1 MESTTLDQV
10 AESLL
15 SEAPDTSGGDTNP
28 SEVLDEI
35 TDPSDDGQGD
45 EIEASSEDEDDI
57 DPSDDEYYDE
67 ETDEDQVDVEA
78 QDTELHDVKSDG
90 QWEKR
95 TLAELKQAYAAQPA
109 INNRFQELA
118 EARKQVEQ
126 HAKAV
131 AQQRDEILQ
140 MHQKV
145 QQGIQ
150 EPTPPSR
157 ELFEQDP
164 IGFMEKKLQ
173 YDEAKVSYDQDMQQI
188 QFMQQQKAQAQ
199 EAASQSYL
207 QEQAEILKQYIPD
220 IADPVKGPK
229 IKSALVDTGAAY
241 GFSEDEMSGVTDS
254 RYIRAMNDARKW
266 RQLEANRG
274 KAQQKG
280 QKARPVVKAGA
291 KKHQDG
297 SVASRNK
304 AARKM
309 QKSGSVDDVA
319 RFLLS

>member
-35 TDPSDDGQGD
+35 TEPSDDGQGD
-45 EIEASSEDEDDI
+45 EIEASSEYEDDI

-78 QDTELHDVKSDG
+78 QDTELHTVKSDG
-90 QWEKR
+90 KWEKR

-109 INNRFQELA
+109 INKRFQEIA
-118 EARKQVEQ
+118 QARKQIEQ
-126 HAKAV
+126 HAEAV
-131 AQQRDEILQ
+131 AQQRDEVLQ
-140 MHQKV
+140 MHQRM

-164 IGFMEKKLQ
+164 IGFLAEKLK
-173 YDEAKVSYDQDMQQI
+173 YDEAKVSYDQNMQQI
-188 QFMQQQKAQAQ
+188 QFMQQQQQQAK

-241 GFSEDEMSGVTDS
+241 GFSEEEMSGVTDS